1 MLRLFILSLL
11 LQIPV
16 SICMGQIGGNKEI
29 RDLLGSESTNNVL
42 PIEVHLTGASPVKGK
57 YLVLPGTRVDDL
69 LFKVSTSN
77 KKEEWFEK
85 QEYNLRNIVIYRE
98 RQQDTLTSDLYSYN
112 YGGLVEANPIL
123 QDGDIV
129 FLKSLDLSSPRI
141 SISGAVNTPLS
152 APFIDTDQVETLLSM
167 AGGLTDYADTEYLM
181 VFSPEQKAPKRFSF
195 NELDQIHLEPNQHVI
210 IPTVDKFVQHYVEI
224 TGEVKNP
231 GIYPIMSGETTLNE
245 IIQLS
250 GGPTTSAR
258 LNGIKI
264 ERATDKDMDL
274 FPEED
279 DPSTLSS
286 VESDVPVDLTPN
298 RFTQTQVNRVV
309 LPAVRLSDQYE
320 EGRILLTQE
329 LKETEPTVY
338 VSLASNRDSVKL
350 LHLDK
355 ISVPRDAKSIR
366 LLGQVVNN
374 GFLPWSPSKSVE
386 EFIEEAGGLG
396 PAADSSRI
404 FVIKAGS
411 YQWISAN
418 EATIESGDMIF
429 VDRIPLET
437 YADSRITDLE
447 VTRLEYEKRNS
458 IFQIVAAT
466 TSVLYSILLL
476 LNR

>member
-1 MLRLFILSLL
+1 MVRLL
-11 LQIPV
+11 LLYLLIIIPV
-16 SICMGQIGGNKEI
+16 SVSKGQIGGNNDI
-29 RDLLGSESTNNVL
+29 RELLGSETSNNVL
-42 PIEVHLTGASPVKGK
+42 PIEVHLTGASPSKGK
-57 YLVLPGTRVDDL
+57 FLVLPGTRVDDL
-69 LFKVSTSN
+69 LFKISSTN
-77 KKEEWFEK
+77 KKEEWFEN
-85 QEYNLRNIVIYRE
+85 QEYNLRDILIYRE
-98 RQQDTLTSDLYSYN
+98 RHEDTLSSDLYSYN
-112 YGGLVEANPIL
+112 FGGLVSSNPIL
-123 QDGDIV
+123 EDGDIV

-152 APFIDTDQVETLLSM
+152 APYLESDRIETLLRM
-167 AGGLTDYADTEYLM
+167 AGGLSDYADTDYVM
-181 VFSPEQKAPKRFSF
+181 VFNPNGKELNKFSF
-195 NELDQIHLEPNQHVI
+195 EDLDKIKLMPNQHVV
-210 IPTVDKFVQHYVEI
+210 IPTADKVVQHYVEI
-224 TGEVKNP
+224 TGEVNNP
-231 GIYPIMSGETTLNE
+231 GIYPITDGETTLNE

-264 ERATDKDMDL
+264 ERATDKDMEL

-279 DPSTLSS
+279 DPSKLSS
-286 VESDVPVDLTPN
+286 MENDVPVDLTPN

-338 VSLASNRDSVKL
+338 VSLTSNSDSVKL

-355 ISVPRDAKSIR
+355 ISVPRDAKSVR

-374 GFLPWSPSKSVE
+374 GFIPWTPSKSAGD
-386 EFIEEAGGLG
+386 FIEEAGGLG

-411 YQWISAN
+411 YQWIPAS

-437 YADSRITDLE
+437 YADSRVSDINE
-447 VTRLEYEKRNS
+447 TRLNIDKRNS

-466 TSVLYSILLL
+466 TSVIYSILLL
-476 LNR
+476 INR

>member
-1 MLRLFILSLL
+1 MLRLLLITLLFI
-11 LQIPV
+11 IPV
-16 SICMGQIGGNKEI
+16 SVSEGQIGSDSDIKN
-29 RDLLGSESTNNVL
+29 LLGSESSNNVL
-42 PIEVHLTGASPVKGK
+42 PIEVHLTGASPSKGK
-57 YLVLPGTRVDDL
+57 YLVTPGTRVDDL

-85 QEYNLRNIVIYRE
+85 QEYNLRDILIYRE
-98 RQQDTLTSDLYSYN
+98 RQQDTLSSDLYSYN
-112 YGGLVEANPIL
+112 YGGLVSSNPIL
-123 QDGDIV
+123 EDGDIV
-129 FLKSLDLSSPRI
+129 FLKSLDLSSSRI

-152 APFIDTDQVETLLSM
+152 APYMNSDNVETLLSM
-167 AGGLTDYADTEYLM
+167 AGGLSDYAETEHVML
-181 VFSPEQKAPKRFSF
+181 FSPGGRLEKFSF
-195 NELDQIHLEPNQHVI
+195 DELDSINLKPNQHVV
-210 IPTVDKFVQHYVEI
+210 IPTADKVVQHYVEI
-224 TGEVKNP
+224 TGEVHNP
-231 GIYPIMSGETTLNE
+231 GIYPIKDGETTLSD

-264 ERATDKDMDL
+264 ERATDKDMEVV
-274 FPEED
+274 PEKK
-279 DPSTLSS
+279 DPSDLSS
-286 VESDVPVDLTPN
+286 MENDGPVDLTPN

-338 VSLASNRDSVKL
+338 VSLTSSEDSVKL

-355 ISVPRDAKSIR
+355 ISVPRDAKSVR

-374 GFLPWSPSKSVE
+374 GFLPWSPTKSVE
-386 EFIEEAGGLG
+386 DFIEEAGGLG
-396 PAADSSRI
+396 PAADSNRI

-411 YQWISAN
+411 YQWIPFE
-418 EATIESGDMIF
+418 EATVESGDIIF

-437 YADSRITDLE
+437 YADSRVADINE
-447 VTRLEYEKRNS
+447 ARLNIDKRNS

-466 TSVLYSILLL
+466 TSVIYSILLL

>member
-1 MLRLFILSLL
+1 M
-11 LQIPV
+11 
-16 SICMGQIGGNKEI
+16 
-29 RDLLGSESTNNVL
+29 
-42 PIEVHLTGASPVKGK
+42 
-57 YLVLPGTRVDDL
+57 
-69 LFKVSTSN
+69 
-77 KKEEWFEK
+77 
-85 QEYNLRNIVIYRE
+85 
-98 RQQDTLTSDLYSYN
+98 
-112 YGGLVEANPIL
+112 
-123 QDGDIV
+123 
-129 FLKSLDLSSPRI
+129 
-141 SISGAVNTPLS
+141 
-152 APFIDTDQVETLLSM
+152 
-167 AGGLTDYADTEYLM
+167 
-181 VFSPEQKAPKRFSF
+181 
-195 NELDQIHLEPNQHVI
+195 I
-210 IPTVDKFVQHYVEI
+210 IPTVEKFVQHYVEI

-279 DPSTLSS
+279 DPSNLSS

-329 LKETEPTVY
+329 LNETEPTVY

-437 YADSRITDLE
+437 YADSRVSDINE
-447 VTRLEYEKRNS
+447 TRLNIDKRNS

-466 TSVLYSILLL
+466 TSVIYSILLL